1 MTKLEKFWNISAQ
14 FLHIKN
20 AREFRSLGHVNYSSD
35 TSLFAINTRNI
46 LRGHTHTG
54 LKRQTVL
61 DKHGIYIK
69 AVKRRPR

>member
-1 MTKLEKFWNISAQ
+1 MHENLDR
-14 FLHIKN
+14 L
-20 AREFRSLGHVNYSSD
+20 VNYSND

-61 DKHGIYIK
+61 DKHGIYIE